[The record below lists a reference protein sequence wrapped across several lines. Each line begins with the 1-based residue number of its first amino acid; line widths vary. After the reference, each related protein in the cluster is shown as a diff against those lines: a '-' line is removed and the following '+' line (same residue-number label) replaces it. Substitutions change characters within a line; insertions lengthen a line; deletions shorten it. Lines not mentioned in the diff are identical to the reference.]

1 LRTPFPAP
9 SCCTIAHTADRMRA
23 EFTCWGV
30 KPQEGKEPDV
40 HFIMYDSASKV
51 KPPPM

>member
-1 LRTPFPAP
+1 MYL
-9 SCCTIAHTADRMRA
+9 ADRMRA

-30 KPQEGKEPDV
+30 KPQDGMEPDV
-40 HFIMYDSASKV
+40 HFIMYDSSSKK